1 MNKMKFEKWWM
12 MGGGKR
18 LLAGMWRFSG
28 YISIKVSRR
37 GNTTTA
43 AMGKN
48 LLPHRRCDCIY
59 KGVPPT
65 LFLFFYTQLT
75 LIHRMSYIQFQF
87 LVIVLTCHKSMHH
100 AK

>member
-1 MNKMKFEKWWM
+1 MKSEEWWM

-18 LLAGMWRFSG
+18 LLAGMWKFSG

-48 LLPHRRCDCIY
+48 LLPHRRRDCIY
-59 KGVPPT
+59 KGVPPYPISLLLYPT
-65 LFLFFYTQLT
+65 HLDSSHELYPV
-75 LIHRMSYIQFQF
+75 S
-87 LVIVLTCHKSMHH
+87 VPCHSPHLP
-100 AK
+100 